1 MTKRAR
7 SAIRPT
13 KPLLKAP
20 MRIGSLDAPAVVG
33 ELRQM
38 HEDAEDPDV
47 ERMPADDELFGAL
60 LYAEKYVQALRRQ
73 PPEVQR
79 AAALKRV
86 QLWEYVREQTEV
98 HQVRAVD
105 DARQAGAQWIELAP
119 VMAVGAPNGAYNKAK
134 RLKAVELIDETP
146 QSPPVRRTPEAV
158 LKAERR
164 LVLEQ
169 AAERRAREAAMRR
182 HELLVPVATRLL
194 AQREFMQRDD
204 DVDYWLEEIE
214 AVLPYCRTPLQ
225 MVSLSRY
232 LDAALRAL
240 SKVEKRTARPVGF
253 TDEARL
259 ALAAAVELQHGE
271 GGARHEPG
279 STDSVVSSVSGVSG
293 ACT

>member
-1 MTKRAR
+1 MGQDVGMTKRAR
-7 SAIRPT
+7 SANRPT
-13 KPLLKAP
+13 KPLVKAP
-20 MRIGSLDAPAVVG
+20 MRIGSLDAPAVVA

-60 LYAEKYVQALRRQ
+60 LYAEKHAQALRRQ
-73 PPEVQR
+73 PPQVQR

-86 QLWEYVREQTEV
+86 QLWEYLRELTDL
-98 HQVRAVD
+98 HQGRAVD

-146 QSPPVRRTPEAV
+146 QSHPVRRTPEAV

-169 AAERRAREAAMRR
+169 AAELRAQEAAMRR

-194 AQREFMQRDD
+194 EQREFLQRDD
-204 DVDYWLEEIE
+204 DADYWLEEIE
-214 AVLPYCRTPLQ
+214 AVLPHCQTPLQ
-225 MVSLSRY
+225 MLSLNRY
-232 LDAALRAL
+232 LDAAVRAL
-240 SKVEKRTARPVGF
+240 SKVEKHTARPVAL
-253 TDEARL
+253 TEEAHL
-259 ALAAAVELQHGE
+259 ALAAAVELQHGQ
-271 GGARHEPG
+271 GARDEPD
-279 STDSVVSSVSGVSG
+279 SSDSVVSG
-293 ACT
+293 ASR

>member
-7 SAIRPT
+7 SVSRPT

-33 ELRQM
+33 ALRKM

-60 LYAEKYVQALRRQ
+60 LYMEKHVQALRRQ

-86 QLWEYVREQTEV
+86 QLWEYLREQTEI

-105 DARQAGAQWIELAP
+105 DARRAGAQWIELAP
-119 VMAVGAPNGAYNKAK
+119 ALAVGAPSAAYNKAK
-134 RLKAVELIDETP
+134 RLKAVELIDGTP
-146 QSPPVRRTPEAV
+146 QAHPVRRTPEAV
-158 LKAERR
+158 RKAERR
-164 LVLEQ
+164 LALEQ
-169 AAERRAREAAMRR
+169 AAERRAQEAAQRR

-194 AQREFMQRDD
+194 EQRESLQRDD
-204 DVDYWLEEIE
+204 DADYWLEEIE
-214 AVLPYCRTPLQ
+214 AVLLHCQTPLQ
-225 MVSLSRY
+225 MVSLNRY

-240 SKVEKRTARPVGF
+240 SKLEKSTGRSPALTE
-253 TDEARL
+253 EARL
-259 ALAAAVELQHGE
+259 TLAAAVELRQRP
-271 GGARHEPG
+271 GASHESASPG
-279 STDSVVSSVSGVSG
+279 SPESVVPG
-293 ACT
+293 A